1 MMEREQANRSNCAK
15 SIDIYRES
23 NEEVATTSIS
33 LLPQRSASK
42 KNQSSLKEL
51 RACKLGAGHVS
62 HRGQFD
68 SQSMRALPVAYAPY
82 IETSSIT
89 KDQKE
94 LEGNVESHSYNS
106 AALGLQDASYI
117 SKSGTKPSRCS
128 LQPPVTATSETNK
141 APRGHGR

>member
-1 MMEREQANRSNCAK
+1 MVEREQANRSNCAK

-23 NEEVATTSIS
+23 NEEVATSSVS

-82 IETSSIT
+82 IETSSVT

-94 LEGNVESHSYNS
+94 LEGNIESHSCNS
-106 AALGLQDASYI
+106 AALGL
-117 SKSGTKPSRCS
+117 
-128 LQPPVTATSETNK
+128 
-141 APRGHGR
+141 